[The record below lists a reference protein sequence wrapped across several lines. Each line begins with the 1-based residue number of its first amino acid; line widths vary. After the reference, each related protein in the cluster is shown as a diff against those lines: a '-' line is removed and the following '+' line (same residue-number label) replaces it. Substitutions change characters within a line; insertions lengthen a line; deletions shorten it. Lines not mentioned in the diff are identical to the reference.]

1 MVRSS
6 ALNEDT
12 HTSSLAGNYASI
24 LNVDIKSSDAIR
36 KAINEV
42 SDSYLKGNQL
52 QDQDNQILIQP
63 QLKGVKM
70 SGVLFTK
77 DLETSAP
84 YYTVNYDISDKT
96 DTITSGAKTDESKTF
111 IFQKT

>member
-1 MVRSS
+1 M
-6 ALNEDT
+6 
-12 HTSSLAGNYASI
+12 
-24 LNVDIKSSDAIR
+24 
-36 KAINEV
+36 

-111 IFQKT
+111 IFSKNFIILPEDEDLKIILAQVKDCRS